1 VAFLKEEISSVLL
14 TARPEEGDYVV
25 LTLTSGG
32 GTVTGYGLA
41 AAQLNRLKV
50 HICAVMSDG

>member
-1 VAFLKEEISSVLL
+1 MKEEISSVLL